1 MNRNQ
6 LIFGLLIL
14 SCIIATGTSR
24 ADTGTVDTEVVAA
37 TKVGP
42 AELKNLELRA
52 IETIQ
57 SDASTMEKDRACRI
71 LRVIGT
77 PDSIEALGALLRDE
91 KLSHMARYALEPMRY
106 PGADKALR
114 DALGKTSGKVK
125 VGIIN
130 SLAMRGNERNYDIL
144 APLLKDS
151 DTEVAGA
158 AAWALGRIG
167 SPQAVSILSEC
178 YKNAGKKMRGAA
190 ADGLLNAADQLLAKG
205 SFQKAVAIYKQLHRA
220 NAPEHVRMGAFRGLI
235 EAQPDKAAG
244 MLIEAIGS
252 SDWKT
257 RGMAIDMIV
266 TLKGEG
272 VTERFSANL
281 DKLDADTQVLMI
293 GALVGRGEKD
303 ALRPVITK
311 AVFSSNAEIRALA
324 IKSLGDIGDAS
335 SVQVLVNVIETGKND
350 EEKKLSASSL
360 RRLSGKNIN
369 GQIIKSMKTSSAQGR
384 TKLIEILRDR
394 DATEAVDE
402 LLVAGSDKD
411 AEVRRVAFK
420 ALADLAGPEHQ
431 KVLIKLL
438 LNLKGDA
445 GRPEA
450 ERAVIAVSRNLDEA
464 VSTEPI
470 LAVMDSTTTTTKCSL
485 LRVLGGIGNTRGFV
499 VVRQALKD
507 GNPDVRDTAVR
518 TLADWPDSTP
528 ARTLLEVFQTTSNRT
543 HRIVALRGCV
553 RQLGMGALTSAD
565 MLNICSE
572 LMKGTNRPEEQKLIL
587 ACLANL
593 GDPGATKIV
602 APLLADNKVKA
613 EAELAMLGIISNMT
627 GSRPNEAKTSAQ
639 ILRNKSK
646 NETIKKE
653 AAAVIRLIEKFEDY
667 IMAWQVSGPYSK
679 PFADTFD
686 TAFGPEQTDAE
697 DVLWKILPISKIG
710 DRPWMFDLQK
720 NLGGQYKAGY
730 VRTWVHSDEKQA
742 ARLEFG
748 TDDGNKVWLNGKLVH
763 ANSAGGAAV
772 PGEHKVNVTLQKGW
786 NVLLLK
792 IVQDTGPWQ
801 FCLAIRKPNGNK
813 LEGLGIQAG
822 KPTK

>member
-6 LIFGLLIL
+6 LIVGLLIL

-24 ADTGTVDTEVVAA
+24 ADTGTVDAEVVAA
-37 TKVGP
+37 TKAGP
-42 AELKNLELRA
+42 TELKNLELRA
-52 IETIQ
+52 IETIK
-57 SDASTMEKDRACRI
+57 SNAPKMEKDHACRI

-77 PDSIEALGALLRDE
+77 PDSIEALGTLLTDE
-91 KLSHMARYALEPMRY
+91 KLSHMARFALEPMRY
-106 PGADKALR
+106 PGADKALS

-144 APLLKDS
+144 APLLKDN
-151 DTEVAGA
+151 DTEVASA

-167 SPQAVSILSEC
+167 SPQAVSTLSKL
-178 YKNAGKKMRGAA
+178 YKNAGTKMRFAA
-190 ADGLLNAADQLLAKG
+190 ADGLLNAADQLVAKG
-205 SFQKAVAIYKQLHRA
+205 SLQEALAIYKQLQTV
-220 NAPEHVRMGAFRGLI
+220 NAPEHVRKGAFRGSI

-252 SDWKT
+252 NDWKT
-257 RGMAIDMIV
+257 RGLAIDMIV

-272 VTERFSANL
+272 VTERFSAEL
-281 DKLDADTQVLMI
+281 DKLNADTQVLMI

-311 AVFSSNAEIRALA
+311 AANSSNSEIRTLA
-324 IKSLGDIGDAS
+324 IKSLGDIGDAG
-335 SVQVLVNVIETGKND
+335 SVQVLVNVIETGKNE

-369 GQIIKSMKTSSAQGR
+369 GQIIKSMKTSSARGR
-384 TKLIEILRDR
+384 AGLIEILHDR
-394 DATEAVDE
+394 DAAEAVDE

-411 AEVRRVAFK
+411 PEVRRAAFK
-420 ALADLAGPEHQ
+420 ALSDLAGPEHQ
-431 KVLIKLL
+431 KALIKLL

-450 ERAVIAVSRNLDEA
+450 ERALMAVSRNLDEA
-464 VSTEPI
+464 AATEPI
-470 LAVMDSTTTTTKCSL
+470 LAVMDSTTTTKCSF
-485 LRVLGGIGNTRGFV
+485 LRVLGGIGNARGFV
-499 VVRQALKD
+499 VVRQGLKD
-507 GNPDVRDTAVR
+507 SNPEVRDTAVR
-518 TLADWPDSTP
+518 TLANWPDSTP

-553 RQLGMGALTSAD
+553 RQLSMGTLPSAD
-565 MLNICSE
+565 MLNMCSE
-572 LMKGTNRPEEQKLIL
+572 LMKGADRPEEQKLIL
-587 ACLANL
+587 ACLANS
-593 GDPGATKIV
+593 GDPRATKIV
-602 APLLADNKVKA
+602 EPLLADDKVKA
-613 EAELAMLGIISNMT
+613 EAELAMFGIISNMM
-627 GSRPNEAKTSAQ
+627 GPMPEEAKKAAQ
-639 ILRNKSK
+639 TLRNKSN

-653 AAAVIRLIEKFEDY
+653 AAAVIRLVEKFEDY

-679 PFADTFD
+679 PFAIPYD

-697 DVLWKILPISKIG
+697 DVVWKMLPISKTG

-720 NLGGQYKAGY
+720 ALGGQKKAGY
-730 VRTWVHSDEKQA
+730 VRTWVHSEQEQA
-742 ARLEFG
+742 ARLDFG
-748 TDDGNKVWLNGKLVH
+748 TDDGNKLWLNGTLVH

-772 PGEHKVNVTLQKGW
+772 PGEHKVGVTLQKGW

-792 IVQDTGPWQ
+792 VTQGTGPWQ
-801 FCLAIRKPNGNK
+801 FCLAIRKPNGSK
-813 LEGLGIQAG
+813 LEELSIQAA
-822 KPTK
+822 KPAK

>member
-14 SCIIATGTSR
+14 SCIIATGESW
-24 ADTGTVDTEVVAA
+24 ADMGTVDTEVVAA
-37 TKVGP
+37 TKAGP
-42 AELKNLELRA
+42 KELKNLELRA
-52 IETIQ
+52 IKTIK
-57 SDASTMEKDRACRI
+57 SNASTMEKDHACRI

-77 PDSIEALGALLRDE
+77 ADSIDALGTLLTDE
-91 KLSHMARYALEPMRY
+91 KLSHMARYALESMRY
-106 PGADKALR
+106 PGADKALS

-144 APLLKDS
+144 ASLLRDN
-151 DTEVAGA
+151 DTEVTAA

-167 SPQAVSILSEC
+167 SPQAVSTLSEH
-178 YKNAGKKMRGAA
+178 YKYSGQKKRSAA
-190 ADGLLNAADQLLAKG
+190 ADGLLNAADQLVAKG
-205 SFQKAVAIYKQLHRA
+205 SLQEAVAIYKQFQGA

-252 SDWKT
+252 DDWKT

-272 VTERFSANL
+272 VTERFSAGL
-281 DKLDADTQVLMI
+281 DKLDDDTQVLMI

-311 AVFSSNAEIRALA
+311 AASNSNAEIRALA

-350 EEKKLSASSL
+350 VEKKLSASSL

-369 GQIIKSMKTSSAQGR
+369 GQIIKSMKTSGADGR
-384 TKLIEILRDR
+384 AKLIEILRDR

-411 AEVRRVAFK
+411 AEVRRAAFK
-420 ALADLAGPEHQ
+420 ALSDLAGPEHQ
-431 KVLIKLL
+431 KALIKLL

-450 ERAVIAVSRNLDEA
+450 ERAVIAISRNLDDTA
-464 VSTEPI
+464 STEPI
-470 LAVMDSTTTTTKCSL
+470 LAVMDSTTTTKCSL
-485 LRVLGGIGNTRGFV
+485 LRVLGGVGNTRGFV
-499 VVRQALKD
+499 VVRQGLKD
-507 GNPDVRDTAVR
+507 RNPEVRDTAVR
-518 TLADWPDSTP
+518 TLSNWPDSTP
-528 ARTLLEVFQTTSNRT
+528 ASTLLEVFQTTSNRT

-572 LMKGTNRPEEQKLIL
+572 LMKGANRPEEKKLIL
-587 ACLANL
+587 ACLAKSA
-593 GDPGATKIV
+593 DPGATKIV
-602 APLLADNKVKA
+602 EPSLADNTVKA
-613 EAELAMLGIISNMT
+613 EADLAMLGIISNMM
-627 GSRPNEAKTSAQ
+627 GPKPNEAKMAAQ
-639 ILRNKSK
+639 TLRNKSK

-653 AAAVIRLIEKFEDY
+653 AAAVIRLVEKFEDY

-679 PFADTFD
+679 PFAIPHD

-697 DVLWKILPISKIG
+697 DVVWKILPISKTG
-710 DRPWMFDLQK
+710 ERPWMFDLQK
-720 NLGGQYKAGY
+720 TLRGQNKAGY
-730 VRTWVHSDEKQA
+730 VRTWVHCEQEQA
-742 ARLEFG
+742 ARLDFG
-748 TDDGNKVWLNGKLVH
+748 TDDGNKLWLNGKLVH
-763 ANSAGGAAV
+763 ANAAGDAAV
-772 PGEHKVNVTLQKGW
+772 PGEHKVAVKLQKGW

-792 IVQDTGPWQ
+792 VTQGTGPWQ
-801 FCLAIRKPNGNK
+801 FCLAIRKPNGDK
-813 LEGLGIQAG
+813 LEGLSIQSV